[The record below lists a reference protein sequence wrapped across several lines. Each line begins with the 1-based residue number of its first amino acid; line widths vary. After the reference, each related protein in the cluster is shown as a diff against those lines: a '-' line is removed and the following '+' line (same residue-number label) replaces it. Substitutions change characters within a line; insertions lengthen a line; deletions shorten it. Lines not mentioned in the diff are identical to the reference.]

1 MTNGTKLCI
10 IVART
15 EHDWLHLECFG
26 KINTQSNNQSQKFGA
41 KNKYTEKLNF
51 LFFSFHFTFYVYTFR
66 RMLAIGILCIP
77 VYGVCCVCLRCQCS
91 WVADSMTECSQS
103 KSKKKTV
110 PSQPH
115 TQSKKENERER
126 ERMLNNTIKIAKW
139 KKGERKQE
147 RTPRTIEFLLKIDTI
162 SMCVCMKRQ
171 QQMKEK
177 ENKSK
182 WNKLPKM
189 KTTRASKIYLYKTF
203 SFLFFFI
210 FAVGNIFRYVCG
222 VCV

>member
-77 VYGVCCVCLRCQCS
+77 VYACLCYVCLRCQCS
-91 WVADSMTECSQS
+91 FHVRWSRRQYDW
-103 KSKKKTV
+103 
-110 PSQPH
+110 
-115 TQSKKENERER
+115 
-126 ERMLNNTIKIAKW
+126 MLTIKIKEKNRAQPATHTV
-139 KKGERKQE
+139 KKGKRKGKRKNAKQHN
-147 RTPRTIEFLLKIDTI
+147 KN
-162 SMCVCMKRQ
+162 CQMKK
-171 QQMKEK
+171 KEK
-177 ENKSK
+177 ENKHAHQE
-182 WNKLPKM
+182 
-189 KTTRASKIYLYKTF
+189 R
-203 SFLFFFI
+203 
-210 FAVGNIFRYVCG
+210 
-222 VCV
+222 

>member
-77 VYGVCCVCLRCQCS
+77 AYGVCYVCLLSTLPMFIRRQYD
-91 WVADSMTECSQS
+91 W
-103 KSKKKTV
+103 
-110 PSQPH
+110 
-115 TQSKKENERER
+115 
-126 ERMLNNTIKIAKW
+126 MLTIKIKEKNRAQPATHTV
-139 KKGERKQE
+139 KKGKRKGKRKNAKQHN
-147 RTPRTIEFLLKIDTI
+147 KN
-162 SMCVCMKRQ
+162 CQMKK
-171 QQMKEK
+171 KEK
-177 ENKSK
+177 ENKHAHQE
-182 WNKLPKM
+182 
-189 KTTRASKIYLYKTF
+189 R
-203 SFLFFFI
+203 
-210 FAVGNIFRYVCG
+210 
-222 VCV
+222 